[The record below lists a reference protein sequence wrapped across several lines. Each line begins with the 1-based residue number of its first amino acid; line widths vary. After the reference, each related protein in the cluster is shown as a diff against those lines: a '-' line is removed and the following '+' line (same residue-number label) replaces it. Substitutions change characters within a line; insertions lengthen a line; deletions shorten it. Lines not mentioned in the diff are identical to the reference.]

1 MTKSNRKLPP
11 KQEENNL
18 SEVMEQIERLIVSTF
33 HGSVTLIVQDS
44 RLIQIERN
52 EKIRLSDLAAKHK
65 AEASANSKKETGSTK
80 NIWPTIMEAVNGLRF
95 GQIAIVIKEG
105 KIVQFDKTEK
115 QRFPDVEGIY
125 GDGI

>member
-1 MTKSNRKLPP
+1 MLP
-11 KQEENNL
+11 KQEVNNL
-18 SEVMEQIERLIVSTF
+18 SEVIEQVEKLIVSTY

-52 EKIRLSDLAAKHK
+52 EKIRLSDLISKCQ
-65 AEASANSKKETGSTK
+65 AETPTNGKKDTSGPK
-80 NIWPTIMEAVNGLRF
+80 INWPKILEAINGLRF
-95 GQIAIVIKEG
+95 GQITIVIKEG